1 MGNKE
6 STTNNNNSST
16 EEHGNSNN
24 SENSRQDAAPPRKK
38 TPKKNFIVQIQEG
51 YAALCNAIIRPPRAE
66 YDIRELGP
74 TVFQISG
81 SCFQRT
87 DFQLVNPRGF
97 TLQCSHWGPPPDN
110 KTNVVQKLPCVVYMH
125 GNSSCRVEAI
135 EYVETILSIGATVLA
150 FDFSG
155 CGLSEG
161 PYISLGW
168 YEQEDV
174 QTVINWLRNSDKV
187 STIGLWGRSMGAST
201 ALMFGHRDPSIAAMV
216 LDSPFSDLSVLCRE
230 LAGKINVP
238 VPGFLV
244 GGVLGL
250 MRSTIKSKANFDIY
264 NCKPIENVDK
274 CFIPAIFTAGEE
286 DDFILPSHAHDLHEK
301 YAGDKNFVLV
311 PGDHNS
317 QRPSFF
323 KDSVSIFLYARL
335 CEPVGIKS
343 NINNMHKQHIQRQQA
358 YEQQMQDQLR
368 RATSSRLMP
377 QYNIPENHASNIN
390 MRGYSNAGGAVDE
403 NLQIALIMSLSDNSS
418 KKNKNESTTV
428 DVKKQQQMQLE
439 KKENENALVDHL
451 IAMGFNN
458 VESRAALKR
467 HNNDANRA
475 AEELLM
481 LKAKT
486 NQKNN
491 NNNTIKEKISSFS
504 NSKTP
509 NSNITKKVDQQQ
521 QVMKYGE
528 EDDTVGV
535 KTPGNIGEGK

>member
-6 STTNNNNSST
+6 STANNNSDNN
-16 EEHGNSNN
+16 NSNGPTG
-24 SENSRQDAAPPRKK
+24 EKRGSRNDGATQKKK

-66 YDIRELGP
+66 YAVRELGP
-74 TVFQISG
+74 KLFQISG
-81 SCFQRT
+81 SRFQRT
-87 DFQLVNPRGF
+87 DFELVNPRGF
-97 TLQCSHWGPPPDN
+97 TLQCSHWEPLPPTDKKSN
-110 KTNVVQKLPCVVYMH
+110 NVQKLPCVVYMH

-174 QTVINWLRNSDKV
+174 QTIITWLRNSGKV

-201 ALMFGHRDPSIAAMV
+201 ALMFGHRDPSIAAMI

-230 LAGKINVP
+230 LAGKINIP

-264 NCKPIENVDK
+264 NCKPIQNVDK

-286 DDFILPSHAHDLHEK
+286 DDFILPSHSQDLHDK

-311 PGDHNS
+311 SGDHNS

-323 KDSVSIFLYARL
+323 KDSVAIFLYARL

-343 NINNMHKQHIQRQQA
+343 NINNMHKRSIEHQQQHEVA
-358 YEQQMQDQLR
+358 
-368 RATSSRLMP
+368 RATSGRLMP
-377 QYNIPENHASNIN
+377 HYNIPANRATDIVGDYHDT
-390 MRGYSNAGGAVDE
+390 GGAVDQD
-403 NLQIALIMSLSDNSS
+403 LQKALMMSLSNGTNANNGDNTNNCEDS
-418 KKNKNESTTV
+418 KNTGKDQKQSKDNEE
-428 DVKKQQQMQLE
+428 M
-439 KKENENALVDHL
+439 LVNYL
-451 IAMGFNN
+451 VAMGFND
-458 VESRAALKR
+458 VESRLALKR
-467 HNNDANRA
+467 NENNVNRA
-475 AEELLM
+475 AEELLTISK
-481 LKAKT
+481 KATTAVPPKVK
-486 NQKNN
+486 KNGD
-491 NNNTIKEKISSFS
+491 
-504 NSKTP
+504 NSE
-509 NSNITKKVDQQQ
+509 NANITPKKF
-521 QVMKYGE
+521 E
-528 EDDTVGV
+528 RNEDDAQTDGTDIR
-535 KTPGNIGEGK
+535 TPGNIGEGK

>member
-6 STTNNNNSST
+6 STTNNNSDNDT
-16 EEHGNSNN
+16 AGGKGGG
-24 SENSRQDAAPPRKK
+24 RKDGAAQKKK

-66 YDIRELGP
+66 YDVGELGP
-74 TVFQISG
+74 KLFQISG
-81 SCFQRT
+81 SRFQRT
-87 DFQLVNPRGF
+87 DFELVNARGF
-97 TLQCSHWGPPPDN
+97 ALQCSHWEPVVSTDK
-110 KTNVVQKLPCVVYMH
+110 KTNDVQKLPCVVYMH

-174 QTVINWLRNSDKV
+174 QTVINWLRNSGKI

-201 ALMFGHRDPSIAAMV
+201 ALMFGHRDPSIAAMI

-230 LAGKINVP
+230 LAGKINIP

-264 NCKPIENVDK
+264 DCKPIQNVDK

-286 DDFILPSHAHDLHEK
+286 DDFILPSHSQDLHDK

-311 PGDHNS
+311 SGDHNS
-317 QRPSFF
+317 PRPSFF
-323 KDSVSIFLYARL
+323 KDSVAIFLYARL
-335 CEPVGIKS
+335 CEPAGIES
-343 NINNMHKQHIQRQQA
+343 NINNLHKKSIEHQQQQHELA
-358 YEQQMQDQLR
+358 

-377 QYNIPENHASNIN
+377 HYNIPVNRATDIGGDY
-390 MRGYSNAGGAVDE
+390 RDTGGAVDQD
-403 NLQIALIMSLSDNSS
+403 LQKALMMSLSNDGDAKNCENSNDSEYAKNTGKDQTQIKDN
-418 KKNKNESTTV
+418 E
-428 DVKKQQQMQLE
+428 QM
-439 KKENENALVDHL
+439 LVNYL
-451 IAMGFNN
+451 VAMGFNDD
-458 VESRAALKR
+458 ESRLALKR
-467 HNNDANRA
+467 NKNDANRA
-475 AEELLM
+475 AEELLAIS
-481 LKAKT
+481 K
-486 NQKNN
+486 KNATTAPPPKIITTGGN
-491 NNNTIKEKISSFS
+491 NENV
-504 NSKTP
+504 TP
-509 NSNITKKVDQQQ
+509 TK
-521 QVMKYGE
+521 ME
-528 EDDTVGV
+528 RNEDDAEVDGDGIR
-535 KTPGNIGEGK
+535 TPGNIGEGK